1 MSAFQPARFVVLL
14 AFVPGLLA
22 AATKTATIGLFAE
35 VLPACSAGSTA
46 PTDLGQFGTFDFG
59 TRSLLSTALE
69 VTGQPGNG
77 ALRVNCLTN
86 TPYQVLISAGG
97 SGNVN
102 ARRLSGPNAQIAY
115 NLYTSSNYQTVWDNT
130 VGISRTGTGQDQW
143 LPIYGRVPAQ
153 RSPAAGIYRDTVT
166 VTVKW

>member
-1 MSAFQPARFVVLL
+1 MYGYRPVQFVALL
-14 AFVPGLLA
+14 ALAPGLLCA
-22 AATKTATIGLFAE
+22 ASKTATIGLFAE
-35 VLPACSAGSTA
+35 ILPACSAGSTA
-46 PTDLGQFGTFDFG
+46 ANDLGQFGTFDLG
-59 TRSLLSTALE
+59 THSILRSQLD
-69 VTGQPGNG
+69 VVGQPGNG
-77 ALRVNCLTN
+77 ALRVNCLSN

-102 ARRLSGPNAQIAY
+102 ARRLQGPSAQIAY
-115 NLYTSSNYQTVWDNT
+115 NLYTSASYQTVWDNT

-143 LPIYGRVPAQ
+143 LPVYGRVPAQ